1 MCLTVC
7 QTGKIS
13 FFWTVLF
20 VAEFLSRFLS
30 LQCGLEFWSLGFICS
45 EGLKHPLSSPP
56 HPLLP
61 VLCFPLSWF
70 FSHPCS
76 VPCPQTP
83 KMVKQHT
90 QFSEKQSPSGC
101 SWHCALQIQAWS
113 LRSWLWT
120 RVANSHKNCF
130 CFLTPI
136 AVGAE
141 TVGSSTLAC
150 CSFQHSKG
158 PASRIWHFLLLKKL
172 LIVG

>member
-1 MCLTVC
+1 MLLNFLVL
-7 QTGKIS
+7 
-13 FFWTVLF
+13 LF
-20 VAEFLSRFLS
+20 VAEVLSGFLS

-61 VLCFPLSWF
+61 VLCFSLSWF
-70 FSHPCS
+70 FSHLCS
-76 VPCPQTP
+76 VPCPFP
-83 KMVKQHT
+83 KPRRWLRKQHT
-90 QFSEKQSPSGC
+90 QFSEKQGP
-101 SWHCALQIQAWS
+101 WLA
-113 LRSWLWT
+113 LWT

-141 TVGSSTLAC
+141 RVGSSTIECWKELQA
-150 CSFQHSKG
+150 KG
-158 PASRIWHFLLLKKL
+158 PASLIWHFLLLKKL